1 MNMITEMILMRPDE
15 LKLDGSH
22 ARVHPREQIEALK
35 KSLLEFG
42 FVLPLLIDSEN
53 VLAKGRAILIAAQE
67 LGFERVPCVRA
78 DWFTETQR
86 RGFALAHDRLA
97 EMASWDKSGVSE
109 ELLYLQENG
118 FDITLTGFEDDDI
131 VLEESNDAVE
141 DDFDFQLPK
150 EPVCKRGQI
159 WQLGRHRLMCGD
171 ATRAADVEQ
180 LMAGAKAQLLLT
192 DPPYNVDVTGGT
204 TAHLKIENDNM
215 SENEFLD
222 FLEDAFEN
230 AMNAL
235 EPGASFYIWHPDGN
249 QGWAFRNACRR
260 IGFDVRQCLV
270 WVKNSATLGR
280 QDYHWQHE
288 PCLHGQTDPD
298 DYLECGDTWND
309 HDACLYGWK
318 DGSAHRWCSDRK
330 QTTVLEFDRPARNDS
345 HPTMKPVRLMAY
357 QICNSTLRD
366 AKVLDLFAGSG
377 TTAIACEQLGR
388 TAYLMELD
396 PAYADVIISRWEA
409 FSGEKAVLLDAT

>member
-15 LKLDGSH
+15 VKLDGSH

-131 VLEESNDAVE
+131 VLEESNDAFE

-171 ATRAADVEQ
+171 ATRAADVER

-192 DPPYNVDVTGGT
+192 DQP
-204 TAHLKIENDNM
+204 
-215 SENEFLD
+215 
-222 FLEDAFEN
+222 
-230 AMNAL
+230 
-235 EPGASFYIWHPDGN
+235 
-249 QGWAFRNACRR
+249 
-260 IGFDVRQCLV
+260 
-270 WVKNSATLGR
+270 
-280 QDYHWQHE
+280 
-288 PCLHGQTDPD
+288 
-298 DYLECGDTWND
+298 
-309 HDACLYGWK
+309 
-318 DGSAHRWCSDRK
+318 
-330 QTTVLEFDRPARNDS
+330 
-345 HPTMKPVRLMAY
+345 
-357 QICNSTLRD
+357 
-366 AKVLDLFAGSG
+366 
-377 TTAIACEQLGR
+377 
-388 TAYLMELD
+388 
-396 PAYADVIISRWEA
+396 
-409 FSGEKAVLLDAT
+409 